1 MSGIV
6 QWWANNKVAANLL
19 MIAIILGGLVA
30 FIRMEREIEPYVEFP
45 GAQISV
51 VWRGASP
58 QDIEEQITVRMEEAV
73 SSVEGIKE
81 LRSVSNEGV
90 GTLIVIGN
98 QDLDEGKFLQE
109 LKRQIDSISSFP
121 SAAEP
126 AQLNVF
132 RSRDEIIRIAVSG
145 DETVSEQELKHFA
158 EATRREIGLLGHV
171 PSVELFGVRNEEISI
186 EVSEEALRRYGLSL
200 SDVADAVGS
209 TSVNISAGNVRSDG
223 GNVQLR
229 TRSQA
234 DTQAEFENI
243 IVKQMPN
250 GAVVRVSDMA
260 EVIDGF
266 EEVNLLATVNGKRTI
281 LVQVMSGPKMNIVK
295 MSKNVNAYV
304 DEAVK
309 NLPPGIS
316 MTIWQDSADDYNSR
330 IQLIGTNF
338 LSGLLLVLITLLLF
352 LRPAIALWVAVGIG
366 TAFAGGLALL
376 PVADVSFNMIST
388 FAFLLVIGVIVDDA
402 IIVGEAIHSRTE
414 EGEEGLIAAVNG
426 TRMVIKPVVFA
437 VFTTMIFFA
446 PWMFLSGGTSEF
458 TRSISLVVIFA
469 LLFSLIEA
477 LLILPAH
484 LSHLKPVNPKSRIA
498 RFQGAVANS
507 IVWVA
512 RNLYRPLMIRA
523 LRHRYLTASIFISGM
538 VLSVGLLTN
547 GLVKTVFFPET
558 ESDQIEVTVEMPEG
572 TPYSRS
578 LEVLAQIQAG
588 EKALEEEINAST
600 NGQGKLIEN
609 WYTRSRDNNILAL
622 VKLVPP
628 ETRTLT
634 AKETAERLRVL
645 IGEVPD
651 AETITVNYKN
661 ANNDPPIQYMLN
673 STDLDALNAAAEDL
687 MFKLRSYDGVYNVV
701 NDVQSATDE
710 IQFDLKPGAESLG
723 ITTADVARQV
733 RQGFYGEEV
742 QRLPRDGEDVRVFV
756 RYPRTDR
763 ESLDFLNNIRIRTA
777 DGREL
782 PLYAVA
788 DIRFEKGIS
797 QIKRRERRRAVVVS
811 AEVVAERISEIR
823 ADLNDNFFA
832 EFDKAHPQVRRGSI
846 GRAQGEAEF
855 FVEIMTFLLIAI
867 GVAYFLVAVAFK
879 SYAEPILILLA
890 AIPFCFTGAMV
901 GHLAMGYPLS
911 ILSYM
916 GIMAAA
922 GVAVNDNLVLLDY
935 VHQLREKGMDG
946 ARALIEAGTRRFRP
960 ILLTS
965 LTTFVGLL
973 PLMMERSIQ
982 AQFLIPIAVGLAF
995 GVIFALLVTLFF
1007 VPALYGIGADI
1018 KRFFGYLI
1026 SGKPRPGFNAL
1037 LDEDDLKDLA
1047 PVPAE

>member
-6 QWWANNKVAANLL
+6 RWWANNKVAANLL

-121 SAAEP
+121 ISAEP

-145 DETVSEQELKHFA
+145 DDTVSEQALKHFA

-171 PSVELFGVRNEEISI
+171 PAVELFGVRNEEISI
-186 EVSEEALRRYGLSL
+186 EVSEEALRRYSLSL
-200 SDVADAVGS
+200 SDVADAVGG

-234 DTQAEFENI
+234 DTQAEFESI

-260 EVIDGF
+260 KVIDGF

-295 MSKNVNAYV
+295 MSKNVNAYF

-316 MTIWQDSADDYNSR
+316 MTIWQDSAEDYTSR
-330 IQLIGTNF
+330 IQLIGSNF
-338 LSGLLLVLITLLLF
+338 LTGLLLVLITLLLF

-376 PVADVSFNMIST
+376 PLADVSFNMIST

-414 EGEEGLIAAVNG
+414 EGEEGLVAAVNG
-426 TRMVIKPVVFA
+426 TKMVIKPVIFA

-484 LSHLKPVNPKSRIA
+484 LSHLKPVNPESRIA
-498 RFQGAVANS
+498 RFQGAIANS

-523 LRHRYLTASIFISGM
+523 LRHRYLTASIFIGGM
-538 VLSVGLLTN
+538 ILSVGLLSN

-600 NGQGKLIEN
+600 NGEGKLIEN

-661 ANNDPPIQYMLN
+661 ADTDPPIQYMLN

-687 MFKLRSYDGVYNVV
+687 MLKLRSYDGVYNVV

-723 ITTADVARQV
+723 ITTAEVARQV

-811 AEVVAERISEIR
+811 AEVIAERITEIR
-823 ADLNDNFFA
+823 GDLNDNFFA
-832 EFDKAHPQVRRGSI
+832 EFDKAHPKVRRGSI

-901 GHLAMGYPLS
+901 GHLVMGYPLS

-935 VHQLREKGMDG
+935 VHQLRDKGMDG

-995 GVIFALLVTLFF
+995 GVLFALLVTLFF

-1026 SGKPRPGFNAL
+1026 SGKPRPGFNAM
-1037 LDEDDLKDLA
+1037 LDDGKLKDLA

>member
-6 QWWANNKVAANLL
+6 RWWANNKVAANLL

-121 SAAEP
+121 ISAEP

-145 DETVSEQELKHFA
+145 DDTVSEQALKHFA

-171 PSVELFGVRNEEISI
+171 PAVELFGVRNEEISI
-186 EVSEEALRRYGLSL
+186 EVSEEALRRYSLSL
-200 SDVADAVGS
+200 SDVADAVGG

-234 DTQAEFENI
+234 DTQAEFESI

-260 EVIDGF
+260 KVIDGF

-295 MSKNVNAYV
+295 MSENVNAYF

-316 MTIWQDSADDYNSR
+316 MTIWQDSAEDYTSR
-330 IQLIGTNF
+330 IQLIGSNF
-338 LSGLLLVLITLLLF
+338 LTGLLLVLITLLLF

-376 PVADVSFNMIST
+376 PLADVSFNMIST

-414 EGEEGLIAAVNG
+414 EGEEGLVAAVNG
-426 TRMVIKPVVFA
+426 TKMVIKPVIFA

-484 LSHLKPVNPKSRIA
+484 LSHLKPVNPESRIA
-498 RFQGAVANS
+498 RFQGAIANS

-523 LRHRYLTASIFISGM
+523 LRHRYLTASIFIGGM
-538 VLSVGLLTN
+538 ILSVGLLSN

-600 NGQGKLIEN
+600 NGEGKLIEN

-661 ANNDPPIQYMLN
+661 ADTDPPIQYMLN

-687 MFKLRSYDGVYNVV
+687 MLKLRSYDGVYNVV

-710 IQFDLKPGAESLG
+710 IQFDLKP
-723 ITTADVARQV
+723 ARSV
-733 RQGFYGEEV
+733 RDSMA
-742 QRLPRDGEDVRVFV
+742 RK
-756 RYPRTDR
+756 
-763 ESLDFLNNIRIRTA
+763 S
-777 DGREL
+777 
-782 PLYAVA
+782 
-788 DIRFEKGIS
+788 
-797 QIKRRERRRAVVVS
+797 S
-811 AEVVAERISEIR
+811 ACPAM
-823 ADLNDNFFA
+823 AKTFA
-832 EFDKAHPQVRRGSI
+832 SSCDT
-846 GRAQGEAEF
+846 RAQTGSRS
-855 FVEIMTFLLIAI
+855 TF
-867 GVAYFLVAVAFK
+867 
-879 SYAEPILILLA
+879 
-890 AIPFCFTGAMV
+890 
-901 GHLAMGYPLS
+901 
-911 ILSYM
+911 
-916 GIMAAA
+916 
-922 GVAVNDNLVLLDY
+922 
-935 VHQLREKGMDG
+935 
-946 ARALIEAGTRRFRP
+946 
-960 ILLTS
+960 
-965 LTTFVGLL
+965 
-973 PLMMERSIQ
+973 
-982 AQFLIPIAVGLAF
+982 
-995 GVIFALLVTLFF
+995 
-1007 VPALYGIGADI
+1007 
-1018 KRFFGYLI
+1018 
-1026 SGKPRPGFNAL
+1026 
-1037 LDEDDLKDLA
+1037 
-1047 PVPAE
+1047 

>member
-121 SAAEP
+121 TAAEP

-330 IQLIGTNF
+330 IQLIGSNF

-414 EGEEGLIAAVNG
+414 EGEEGLVAAVNG

-523 LRHRYLTASIFISGM
+523 LRHRYLTASIFIGGM

-756 RYPRTDR
+756 RY
-763 ESLDFLNNIRIRTA
+763 
-777 DGREL
+777 
-782 PLYAVA
+782 
-788 DIRFEKGIS
+788 
-797 QIKRRERRRAVVVS
+797 
-811 AEVVAERISEIR
+811 
-823 ADLNDNFFA
+823 
-832 EFDKAHPQVRRGSI
+832 
-846 GRAQGEAEF
+846 
-855 FVEIMTFLLIAI
+855 
-867 GVAYFLVAVAFK
+867 
-879 SYAEPILILLA
+879 
-890 AIPFCFTGAMV
+890 
-901 GHLAMGYPLS
+901 
-911 ILSYM
+911 
-916 GIMAAA
+916 
-922 GVAVNDNLVLLDY
+922 
-935 VHQLREKGMDG
+935 
-946 ARALIEAGTRRFRP
+946 
-960 ILLTS
+960 
-965 LTTFVGLL
+965 
-973 PLMMERSIQ
+973 
-982 AQFLIPIAVGLAF
+982 
-995 GVIFALLVTLFF
+995 
-1007 VPALYGIGADI
+1007 
-1018 KRFFGYLI
+1018 
-1026 SGKPRPGFNAL
+1026 
-1037 LDEDDLKDLA
+1037 
-1047 PVPAE
+1047 